1 MKTTLIVIG
10 VLAMIGFILPTGN
23 GGSKTINSNVSACM
37 ERGFDY
43 ASCKKGHE

>member
-10 VLAMIGFILPTGN
+10 VLAMIGFILPDS
-23 GGSKTINSNVSACM
+23 GSKNINSNVKACM